1 MDRADEFKA
10 KAEEAERL
18 ASKASNEVERTAYWR
33 ISQGWRELE
42 AAARAAKKRG
52 L

>member
-1 MDRADEFKA
+1 MERAVEYKA

-18 ASKASNEVERTAYWR
+18 ASNASSEVERTAYWR

-42 AAARAAKKRG
+42 AAAEIAEKRSR
-52 L
+52 